1 MTKISGERFRC
12 YIKLIFSLI
21 MKYNVDIKKK
31 DSYDNIE
38 YSGGT
43 TIFEGIAK
51 TSQKELA
58 PDSMTVSAGHAEK
71 KKNENNENAKA
82 TEIKQNKRKK
92 KSKKTLPLRTF

>member
-21 MKYNVDIKKK
+21 MKYNVDIKK

-38 YSGGT
+38 YSGGK

-51 TSQKELA
+51 RSQKELA
-58 PDSMTVSAGHAEK
+58 PESMTVSAGHALSKEK
-71 KKNENNENAKA
+71 
-82 TEIKQNKRKK
+82 
-92 KSKKTLPLRTF
+92 RTHIV